1 MPPPRPRDKGAA
13 APWWAAAARWLL
25 CAVFLATALGKLLDN
40 RGFAQALGDYRLFPA
55 PLLLPLGLAVSLA
68 ELAVA
73 IGLAH
78 PAFVRPA
85 ALGALLFGLGNAA
98 LLSLTLARGIVLE
111 NCGCFGTFLARPLTA
126 WMPLEDLALAAL
138 AALAWRGHAPPQP
151 RRAVPPGRPAP

>member
-1 MPPPRPRDKGAA
+1 MPPRPRGRGAA

-73 IGLAH
+73 VGLAH
-78 PAFVRPA
+78 PASVRFA
-85 ALGALLFGLGNAA
+85 ALGALAFGLGNAL
-98 LLSLTLARGIVLE
+98 LLSLTLARGIALG
-111 NCGCFGTFLARPLTA
+111 NCGCFGVFLARPLTA
-126 WMPLEDLALAAL
+126 WTPFEDLAIAAL
-138 AALAWRGHAPPQP
+138 AALAWRGHAP
-151 RRAVPPGRPAP
+151 RRAAPPGGPAP